1 MFNLL
6 HHKTDFELEA
16 CWTFTATGHGKSA
29 GDGIGAVLK
38 STARRTTL
46 KKNILL
52 SDAKDFFKFSQNQ
65 QLETAKKSNRN
76 NPAIEVFFLG
86 ANEIEEIK
94 ANILDSRIE
103 NLQTLRK
110 KKFLIYFPQC
120 CVFRQ
125 DTRDSQST

>member
-16 CWTFTATGHGKSA
+16 WWIFTATGH
-29 GDGIGAVLK
+29 DK

-76 NPAIEVFFLG
+76 NPAVEVFFLG

-94 ANILDSRIE
+94 ANILDFRIE
-103 NLQTLRK
+103 NLQALRK

-120 CVFRQ
+120 CVFR
-125 DTRDSQST
+125 